1 VLTAP
6 IDGVVGAVGITKGS
20 TASTGNT
27 ITILGNGAV
36 TVTLDVPQA
45 TAAKLQKGMA
55 AKVTADGAAA
65 PSDGTV
71 ESIGVLPSSSNGSST
86 YPVVV
91 VVNNPADGLA
101 EGAAATVA
109 ITLKAVDNV
118 VTVPNSAVTATGSGA
133 TAYVTLIQNGKAV
146 RQTVTTGAVGTT
158 LTQIIDGVTAG
169 QTVALADASA
179 DVPASSTTAT
189 TGGGG
194 NFTGGG
200 NFPAGGGGGA
210 GNGQRN

>member
-1 VLTAP
+1 
-6 IDGVVGAVGITKGS
+6 
-20 TASTGNT
+20 
-27 ITILGNGAV
+27 
-36 TVTLDVPQA
+36 
-45 TAAKLQKGMA
+45 
-55 AKVTADGAAA
+55 
-65 PSDGTV
+65 
-71 ESIGVLPSSSNGSST
+71 VLPSTSNGSST

-109 ITLKAVDNV
+109 ITLKAVDNA

-158 LTQIIDGVTAG
+158 LTQIVSGVTAG

-194 NFTGGG
+194 GNFTGGG
-200 NFPAGGGGGA
+200 NFPAGGGPGGGGT
-210 GNGQRN
+210 GNSQRN